1 MTGRLDPAGLA
12 DAVRAGDR
20 RAGARLLTLAEIGDP
35 AARPA
40 LKDLYRSGGAAKI
53 VGVTG
58 PPGAGKSTTVD
69 QLVSL
74 LRGRGQRVAVVAVDP
89 SSPFSGGAVLGDRV
103 RMNRHADDPGVLI
116 RSMAARGA
124 LGGLAPAVGDAL
136 IILDA
141 MGFDTVIIETVGVGQ
156 SEVDI
161 LNHADV
167 VVLLQTALGGDGVQM
182 VKAGIL
188 EIADILAVN
197 KADLADA
204 DRTVKGL
211 RETVAHAAPRLDEWS
226 PPVIP
231 TVATSNEGVQ
241 ALADAIDAFHVHR
254 MARPEADRARRL
266 KQARSRVLAL
276 SQARLRRTVAAPS
289 QALEAALLEMIARR
303 ADPHEI
309 ADQLFTGD
317 L

>member
-1 MTGRLDPAGLA
+1 MSARLDPAGLA
-12 DAVRAGDR
+12 AAVRAGDR
-20 RAGARLLTLAEIGDP
+20 RAGARLLTLAESGDP

-40 LKDLYRSGGAAKI
+40 LQDLYRSGGAASI

-74 LRGRGQRVAVVAVDP
+74 LRGRGQSVAVVAVDP

-136 IILDA
+136 TILDA
-141 MGFDTVIIETVGVGQ
+141 MGFDSVIIETVGVGQ

-167 VVLLQTALGGDGVQM
+167 VVLLQTAFGGDGVQM

-204 DRTVKGL
+204 ERTVKGL
-211 RETVAHAAPRLDEWS
+211 RETVAHAAPRADEWS

-241 ALADAIDAFHVHR
+241 ALADAIDAFQDHR
-254 MARPEADRARRL
+254 TAHREADRARRL

-276 SQARLRRTVAAPS
+276 SQARLRRTVAATS
-289 QALEAALLEMIARR
+289 QALETALEEMISRR
-303 ADPHEI
+303 ADPYEI
-309 ADQLFTGD
+309 ADRLFTGD